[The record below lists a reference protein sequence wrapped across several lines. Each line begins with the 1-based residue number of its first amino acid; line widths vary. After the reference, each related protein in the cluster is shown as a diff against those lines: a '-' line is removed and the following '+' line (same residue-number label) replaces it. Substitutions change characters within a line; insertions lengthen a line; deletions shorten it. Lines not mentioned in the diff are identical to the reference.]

1 GRNVPIVMLDT
12 MREQARLW
20 LQGLATSLEAWHM
33 VIVSGND
40 LFAAAMIWSYPG
52 QMRRAASLADLQ
64 ALLAQ
69 AEEGVHHAPEI
80 PAEGLEPDALH
91 PLPQQI
97 LPIASD
103 PPGSLAAAPERLFF
117 LICDDLSDGEVEDA
131 LALLDRT
138 VPRERRRLLC
148 VLADWSDR
156 HRLQAH
162 LAAGAQALCTIGS
175 EGKGRIYTAMAVIA
189 SGGLY
194 LDPSFHQRLH
204 HFGAPRQRLV
214 GPQELE
220 RRKRLLLRE
229 VCRGYNSPEIAAR
242 HSLARSSVRRY
253 LSHTYQRI
261 GVRDRAQAIGWCVA
275 HGLISPEEL
284 QLVYLATAEGA
295 TGRAGRDTTTTAHT
309 RSTRVANKR
318 GRGGAARE
326 TRAGGE

>member
-1 GRNVPIVMLDT
+1 MLDT
-12 MREQARLW
+12 MRAQARLW
-20 LQGLATSLEAWHM
+20 LANLEVLLKPWQL

-52 QMRRAASLADLQ
+52 SMRRAASLADLQ
-64 ALLAQ
+64 ALLTQ
-69 AEEGVHHAPEI
+69 AEEGVLHPPGR
-80 PAEGLEPDALH
+80 PAEGLDPDALR
-91 PLPQQI
+91 PLPQRI
-97 LPIASD
+97 LPIVAD

-117 LICDDLSDGEVEDA
+117 LLCDDLHDGEVEDA

-189 SGGLY
+189 CGGHY
-194 LDPSFHQRLH
+194 LDPLFHQRLH
-204 HFGAPRQRLV
+204 HVGAPRQGPI
-214 GPQELE
+214 GPQELDQRE
-220 RRKRLLLRE
+220 RQLLRE

-242 HSLARSSVRRY
+242 HGLACGTVRRY

-261 GVRDRAQAIGWCVA
+261 GVRDCAQAIGWCVA

-284 QLVYLATAEGA
+284 QQVYLATAEVP
-295 TGRAGRDTTTTAHT
+295 TGRPG
-309 RSTRVANKR
+309 
-318 GRGGAARE
+318 GGAIAADIRTPRAAGKHGGGGQARE
-326 TRAGGE
+326 TRAGGD

>member
-1 GRNVPIVMLDT
+1 MLDT
-12 MREQARLW
+12 TREHACLW
-20 LQGLATSLEAWHM
+20 LENLAAALESWHM

-52 QMRRAASLADLQ
+52 SMRRAASLADLQ
-64 ALLAQ
+64 ALLTKT
-69 AEEGVHHAPEI
+69 EERVLHPPGR
-80 PAEGLEPDALH
+80 PAEGLDPDALR

-97 LPIASD
+97 LPIGAD
-103 PPGSLAAAPERLFF
+103 PPGSLAVAPERLFF
-117 LICDDLSDGEVEDA
+117 LLCDDLHDGEVEDA

-148 VLADWSDR
+148 VLADWSER
-156 HRLQAH
+156 QRLQAH

-189 SGGLY
+189 CGGHY
-194 LDPSFHQRLH
+194 LDPLFHQRLH
-204 HFGAPRQRLV
+204 HVGAPRQGPI
-214 GPQELE
+214 GPQELDRRE
-220 RRKRLLLRE
+220 RQLLRE

-242 HSLARSSVRRY
+242 HGLAHGTVRRY

-284 QLVYLATAEGA
+284 QQVYLATAEEA
-295 TGRAGRDTTTTAHT
+295 TDRIDGVTIAAHTSGPKPVRNRGGGGAGRSA
-309 RSTRVANKR
+309 
-318 GRGGAARE
+318 
-326 TRAGGE
+326 